1 MKNKMKKIGN
11 KNLKKRKEQGAAL
24 FEIFL
29 MVISIGTFAYFI
41 GDAFGFVS
49 AYLGGDTGNCA
60 SMGGEPCAPG
70 TGTCESGGSIQ
81 KSSDTDYCCTGTC
94 KPADEGGILGSVTD
108 KASDVGTA
116 MLISKASQLP
126 TPTDVTGLTHTP
138 VTAEEMAKATE
149 GLSKIAPK
157 VTPGLEWGKLE
168 WGVKNGWF
176 TILAN
181 AAIAVGLYFVTK
193 GIGGL
198 FFPDSPKL
206 FGYLAVGASVGY
218 ASGAALGILISVLG
232 GGGNS
237 LPIFGLVG
245 MGWGL
250 IGMGLGL
257 LIAGIVYKEEKIVS
271 VQFSCLPWQ
280 PEKGGAK
287 CNECNKG
294 DFGCTPYKCQSLG
307 LSCEL
312 LNPNTDRQVCYWVNR
327 NNISPPTIS
336 AWDGPLDSEKYEY
349 VPDTARLPPDKGV
362 IIKDKRTADGCI
374 VPFSRVDFG
383 VTLDIP
389 GACRVD
395 IQRKSNYSDMTNPGY
410 ISQGYY
416 VYNHTMVVV
425 PSGLNTSDPYDI
437 TIQTGGTYEIFVR
450 CESKQGYSNPGTFV
464 FKYCVKKGP
473 DITAPFI
480 SAADPV
486 SGMPF
491 QFGQTSKKV
500 YIYVDKPSECRWSH
514 KDEDFDIMPEIMTG
528 PRDISGIDSNM
539 KYAYQATLT
548 GLKDGV
554 ENLFY
559 FRCKSYPNKDANDRY
574 KNEQSFPYKLIGTRL
589 LVFDS
594 LTPEVGEIIKD
605 ATESVKVTLEA
616 KTSAGYKDGEAK
628 CYYKE
633 TSDDGPYVE
642 FYPGLGYSY
651 QNSQDLWFEKGEY
664 DYSVQCC
671 DLGGNCET
679 KTTQFEVDTDFQS
692 SIVVRAYNEAG
703 SLKIVTDES
712 AECVYDKTSCSYNF
726 DDGLKM
732 TTTNNID
739 HFTEW
744 DTNNNFYIKCKDS
757 FGNQPAPD
765 ACSITIRP
773 FTSY

>member
-1 MKNKMKKIGN
+1 MNKIRN
-11 KNLKKRKEQGAAL
+11 RNLKKRKEQGAAL

-29 MVISIGTFAYFI
+29 MIISIGTFAYLI
-41 GDAFGFVS
+41 GSEFGFVS
-49 AYLGGDTGNCA
+49 AAKTPAELAAEAAAKAAEESEKTGVQGVSESVEKA
-60 SMGGEPCAPG
+60 VSDAPKWG
-70 TGTCESGGSIQ
+70 AG
-81 KSSDTDYCCTGTC
+81 
-94 KPADEGGILGSVTD
+94 ALVTQ
-108 KASDVGTA
+108 VVNP
-116 MLISKASQLP
+116 SKVMPEIA
-126 TPTDVTGLTHTP
+126 TGLTHTP
-138 VTAEEMAKATE
+138 VTAEDLMGIVPKTTV
-149 GLSKIAPK
+149 APAE
-157 VTPGLEWGKLE
+157 GLEWGKLG

-193 GIGGL
+193 TIGGI

-206 FGYLAVGASVGY
+206 FGYLAAGVGIGY
-218 ASGAALGILISVLG
+218 GAGAGFGILMNLVG
-232 GGGNS
+232 GPQFN
-237 LPIFGLVG
+237 LFGLVG

-250 IGMGLGL
+250 IGMGVGIIVAL
-257 LIAGIVYKEEKIVS
+257 LFYKEEKIVA

-287 CNECNKG
+287 CDECNKG

-307 LSCEL
+307 QSCEL

-336 AWDGPLDSEKYEY
+336 AWSWPLDSEKYEY
-349 VPDTARLPPDKGV
+349 VPDSARLPPDKGV

-416 VYNHTMVVV
+416 LYNHTIVVV
-425 PSGLNTSDPYDI
+425 PSGLNTSDPYNI
-437 TIQTGGTYEIFVR
+437 ETQTGGTYEIFVR
-450 CESKQGYSNPGTFV
+450 CESKQGYSNAGTFV

-480 SAADPV
+480 SSADPV

-491 QFGQTSKKV
+491 QFGQTSKKI

-514 KDEDFDIMPEIMTG
+514 KDEDFDIMPETMTG
-528 PRDISGIDSNM
+528 PRDISEISSNM
-539 KYAYQATLT
+539 KYTYQATLT

-559 FRCKSYPNKDANDRY
+559 FRCKSYPNAQDSADRY
-574 KNEQSFPYKLIGTRL
+574 KNVQSFPYKLIGTRL

-594 LTPEVGEIIKD
+594 LTPEVGAVLKD

-628 CYYKE
+628 CYFKE
-633 TSDDGPYVE
+633 TSEDDLSYVL
-642 FYPGLGYSY
+642 FMNTDSY
-651 QNSQDLWFEKGEY
+651 DNTQDLWLAKGEY
-664 DYSVQCC
+664 DYSVKCC
-671 DLGGNCET
+671 DLGGNCES

-703 SLKIVTDES
+703 SLKIVTNEN

-732 TTTNNID
+732 TTTNSID

-744 DTNNNFYIKCKDS
+744 DTNNNFYIKCRDS

>member
-1 MKNKMKKIGN
+1 
-11 KNLKKRKEQGAAL
+11 L
-24 FEIFL
+24 F
-29 MVISIGTFAYFI
+29 A
-41 GDAFGFVS
+41 
-49 AYLGGDTGNCA
+49 
-60 SMGGEPCAPG
+60 
-70 TGTCESGGSIQ
+70 
-81 KSSDTDYCCTGTC
+81 
-94 KPADEGGILGSVTD
+94 
-108 KASDVGTA
+108 
-116 MLISKASQLP
+116 
-126 TPTDVTGLTHTP
+126 
-138 VTAEEMAKATE
+138 
-149 GLSKIAPK
+149 
-157 VTPGLEWGKLE
+157 
-168 WGVKNGWF
+168 
-176 TILAN
+176 
-181 AAIAVGLYFVTK
+181 
-193 GIGGL
+193 
-198 FFPDSPKL
+198 PDSPKL
-206 FGYLAVGASVGY
+206 FDYLAIGAGAGY
-218 ASGAALGILISVLG
+218 GIASILGT
-232 GGGNS
+232 
-237 LPIFGLVG
+237 IFAPEASTLFGIPG
-245 MGWGL
+245 MGFGL
-250 IGMGLGL
+250 IGIGVGLIL
-257 LIAGIVYKEEKIVS
+257 AAIFYKEESIRA

-280 PEKGGAK
+280 PETGGAK

-294 DFGCTPYKCQSLG
+294 GFACTPYKCQSLG
-307 LSCEL
+307 QSCEL

-327 NNISPPTIS
+327 NNIAPPTIS
-336 AWDGPLDSEKYEY
+336 AWDWPLDSEKYKY

-374 VPFSRVDFG
+374 IPFSRVDFG
-383 VTLDIP
+383 ITLDIP

-395 IQRKSNYSDMTNPGY
+395 IERKSNYSDMTNPGY

-416 VYNHTMVVV
+416 IYNHTMVIV

-437 TIQTGGTYEIFVR
+437 KTQTGGTYEIFIR

-464 FKYCVKKGP
+464 FKYCVQDEP

-514 KDEDFDIMPEIMTG
+514 KDEDFDIMPETMTG
-528 PRDISGIDSNM
+528 PRDIGEIGSNM
-539 KYAYQATLT
+539 KYTYQATLT

-559 FRCKSYPNKDANDRY
+559 FRCKSYPNAQDSADRH
-574 KNEQSFPYKLIGTRL
+574 KNEQSFLYKLIGTRL

-594 LTPEVGEIIKD
+594 LTPEVNEIIKD

-628 CYYKE
+628 CYFKE
-633 TSDDGPYVE
+633 TSEDDMSYVL
-642 FYPGLGYSY
+642 FMNTNAYDST
-651 QNSQDLWFEKGEY
+651 QDLWLAKGEY
-664 DYSVQCC
+664 DYSVKCC
-671 DLGGNCET
+671 DLGGNCES

-703 SLKIVTDES
+703 SLKIVTNEN

-732 TTTNNID
+732 TTTNSID